1 MNQQPLN
8 RFSVRLHHRSGKTPG
23 RIEVKATCAEQA
35 PQVAIEQTIEISY
48 PNSKPADWVVDG
60 VTPL

>member
-8 RFSVRLHHRSGKTPG
+8 PFTVRLHHRCGRPTG
-23 RIEVKATCAEQA
+23 RIEVKATCAEHAQ
-35 PQVAIEQTIEISY
+35 QVAVEQAIEVSY

-60 VTPL
+60 VTPV